1 MSIEDLD
8 YIVVHPERLQ
18 VSVFGIYANHVRT
31 RWKYLHK
38 QRFGRLFSPW
48 FLLGAGF
55 NSATKNSPEASSPP
69 PCSSGGGFRLREG
82 HKTRP
87 NPSSLGHWRAK
98 AQRTPRGRTERTQA
112 CLPPWLNM
120 RTPWHRSGCGS
131 IGFASEQGRCAWHHQ
146 AVIGDLRWEIPRWR
160 RSFTAGPMCS
170 CAALPVPSS
179 QWSAIIITL
188 RRECWVEFR
197 GRRLG
202 LVTSPGCPAVDPW
215 PPCFLVGGR
224 RRARGRCL
232 RDGWS
237 RS

>member
-1 MSIEDLD
+1 MLIMFALD
-8 YIVVHPERLQ
+8 ENTCINNALADCFHPDSFSALA
-18 VSVFGIYANHVRT
+18 STVRQKI
-31 RWKYLHK
+31 RPKPHPL
-38 QRFGRLFSPW
+38 RRVPR
-48 FLLGAGF
+48 
-55 NSATKNSPEASSPP
+55 
-69 PCSSGGGFRLREG
+69 GGGFRLREG

-98 AQRTPRGRTERTQA
+98 AQRAPRGRTERTQA

-188 RRECWVEFR
+188 RREC
-197 GRRLG
+197 
-202 LVTSPGCPAVDPW
+202 
-215 PPCFLVGGR
+215 
-224 RRARGRCL
+224 
-232 RDGWS
+232 
-237 RS
+237 